1 MGVYGALLAV
11 VACSGGTAGASD
23 DSARGS
29 RADSAGR
36 IAASQREAREI
47 VLFVGTSLTAG
58 VGLEPERAYPALI
71 QEKIDSAGLPYEV
84 INAGVSGETSS
95 GLLRRI
101 DWILQQPFELIVI
114 ETGANDGLRGVPV
127 ATMRANIQRIIEGV
141 RLMRPRA
148 RIALVQ
154 MEAPPNLGPAYTR
167 EFRETFREL
176 ARANDVVLLP
186 FLLDGVAGIRSMNQG
201 DGIHPNEAGARL
213 VAENVWKGLR
223 PMLN

>member
-1 MGVYGALLAV
+1 
-11 VACSGGTAGASD
+11 
-23 DSARGS
+23 
-29 RADSAGR
+29 
-36 IAASQREAREI
+36 
-47 VLFVGTSLTAG
+47 
-58 VGLEPERAYPALI
+58 
-71 QEKIDSAGLPYEV
+71 V